1 MAAQKPAAASG
12 PEDGWTQPRTGRRP
26 GENRTRAAILA
37 AAREMFAEL
46 GYAGATTRGIARK
59 AGVDPALVHHYFTN
73 KEGLFAAAMQETV
86 STVSVVDE
94 LPHTAGEDV
103 AEQLL
108 RAYLDPWE
116 RDETAE
122 AMIALYRTA
131 AASGNTANLV
141 HDAGMTPL
149 LERIA
154 KLIGGRTA
162 KPRAAMACSQL
173 IGVALLRYVL
183 RVEPL
188 ASMSLPRVIRY
199 ATPALRAT
207 LSGEI
212 EPARR
217 GAAAGR

>member
-1 MAAQKPAAASG
+1 VAVPKPPAGSKSEASLS
-12 PEDGWTQPRTGRRP
+12 QPRTGRRP
-26 GENRTRAAILA
+26 GENRTRAAILT
-37 AAREMFAEL
+37 AARELFAEL

-73 KEGLFAAAMQETV
+73 KEGVFAAATQETV
-86 STVSVVDE
+86 STASVLDE
-94 LPHTAGEDV
+94 LPETAGEDL

-108 RAYLDPWE
+108 RAFLRPWE
-116 RDETAE
+116 TDETAE
-122 AMIALYRTA
+122 AMVALYRTA
-131 AASGNTANLV
+131 ATSGHAANLL

-154 KLIGGRTA
+154 KLIGGRDA
-162 KPRAAMACSQL
+162 KVRAGMVCSQL

-183 RVEPL
+183 RLEPL

-199 ATPALRAT
+199 SAPAVRAT

-212 EPARR
+212 APTRR
-217 GAAAGR
+217 SGATGS